1 MALQIGVLV
10 LLATVLYVLHKNFG
24 RALWE
29 TLKKRLS
36 KVAPGGNDDM
46 KGDWVI
52 PMIELSISHSRR
64 SVSVNGIFTSGLSV
78 DDVYLVL
85 YPMEG
90 IYPDFNVW
98 FYDKIARRHESE
110 ERAVFIRHMH
120 GRIAAVA
127 IAKRSDAERK
137 LCTLW
142 VDPLRRG
149 SGIAADL
156 GERAFEW
163 LGTRKPLFTIPE
175 ERMAEFRGLLNRWNF
190 QKSQKLIGFYRAGK
204 AEFVFNG
211 QLCRGLRAR
220 TSSQAHHT
228 NDRRPPF
235 NRCKAYVA
243 TACDPPRMNPF

>member
-1 MALQIGVLV
+1 
-10 LLATVLYVLHKNFG
+10 
-24 RALWE
+24 
-29 TLKKRLS
+29 
-36 KVAPGGNDDM
+36 M

-175 ERMAEFRGLLNRWNF
+175 ERMAEF
-190 QKSQKLIGFYRAGK
+190 
-204 AEFVFNG
+204 
-211 QLCRGLRAR
+211 
-220 TSSQAHHT
+220 
-228 NDRRPPF
+228 
-235 NRCKAYVA
+235 
-243 TACDPPRMNPF
+243 DPPPLKWSALRYGFRAKEDHDAEEETQA